1 MSIHT
6 LTPALLSPMLASSDA
21 PLVLDVRRR
30 KGFEELPKGLPHAVP
45 VYLDDDPILL
55 PDTDRSVPIV
65 AYCL

>member
-6 LTPALLSPMLASSDA
+6 LTPALLAPMLASSDA

-30 KGFEELPKGLPHAVP
+30 KGFEELPKGLPNAVP
-45 VYLDDDPILL
+45 IFLDDDPILL
-55 PDTDRSVPIV
+55 PDIDRGTPIV